1 MPRPAEGALFTL
13 SLAPYKLSKRS
24 GFVLLLPKPSTYF
37 QVCLING
44 VAGIFSYFLC
54 RDRESNSCLFSCT
67 SLSDRIRKYCCSF
80 GGYLLVK
87 LFFQIISRWCR
98 SEWGEQLDQ
107 HLVFLFLNILM
118 TSVDDSMTLFAPD
131 QRIKLEQIQLQHIT
145 LMHRYLKSTC
155 RKKANSKL
163 ADTLMMLQYA
173 KELNRLHSLRLP
185 F

>member
-1 MPRPAEGALFTL
+1 M
-13 SLAPYKLSKRS
+13 
-24 GFVLLLPKPSTYF
+24 LLLRKLYKVSLRHSSLPFY
-37 QVCLING
+37 CLSFF
-44 VAGIFSYFLC
+44 FSIIYSSVHFFSMHVYKA
-54 RDRESNSCLFSCT
+54 DFASSCTAKHILEENQQCCT
-67 SLSDRIRKYCCSF
+67 SLSDRIRKYCCYF
-80 GGYLLVK
+80 GVYFLVK
-87 LFFQIISRWCR
+87 LFLQIISRWCR